1 MEENIIVI
9 FFISLVIVLVVFS
22 DFMLKW
28 WTPLLKYALVLVYPN
43 NTTNYTKFI
52 YSLIL
57 FSIQFFTFLS
67 SVAFHFL
74 NLLHCI
80 RFCHKYGTLFTIQV
94 GSEGQL

>member
-28 WTPLLKYALVLVYPN
+28 WTPLLKYALVLVYQN

-57 FSIQFFTFLS
+57 FFNSVFHILKFCGIPFSQSFALHSILS
-67 SVAFHFL
+67 
-74 NLLHCI
+74 
-80 RFCHKYGTLFTIQV
+80 
-94 GSEGQL
+94 